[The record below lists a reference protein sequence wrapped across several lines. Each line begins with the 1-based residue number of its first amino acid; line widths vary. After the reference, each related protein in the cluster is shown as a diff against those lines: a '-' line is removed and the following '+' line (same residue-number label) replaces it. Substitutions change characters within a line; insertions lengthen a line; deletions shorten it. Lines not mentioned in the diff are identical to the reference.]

1 MVSVLSIAGSD
12 PSGGAGIQADLK
24 TFAAHGVYGAAV
36 ITAVTVQNAKSVQ
49 SINEV
54 AAKIIHEQIDAVF
67 AGERI
72 RAVKTGMLP
81 SVTAINA
88 VSEALYRYKGI
99 PLVVD
104 PVMRASAGQDLSG
117 ANALAVWRHAML
129 HDATLVTPNI
139 HEASL
144 LAGMEITSIDSM
156 RAAARAIVHRSCRAV
171 LVKGGHAEFAPATDV
186 FFDGNEFI
194 EFPGEYVAAYAVHGA
209 GCTYASAITANLALG
224 LPLPEAIARAKRYV
238 QRAIAAAPDRGA
250 DRRPLNHGV
259 AV

>member
-117 ANALAVWRHAML
+117 VNALAVWRHAML

-139 HEASL
+139 HEASM
-144 LAGMEITSIDSM
+144 LAGMEITSMESM
-156 RAAARAIVHRSCRAV
+156 RAAARAIVHRS
-171 LVKGGHAEFAPATDV
+171 
-186 FFDGNEFI
+186 
-194 EFPGEYVAAYAVHGA
+194 
-209 GCTYASAITANLALG
+209 
-224 LPLPEAIARAKRYV
+224 
-238 QRAIAAAPDRGA
+238 
-250 DRRPLNHGV
+250 
-259 AV
+259 